1 MSNENNTTSL
11 LMSAE
16 EAAHQL
22 GISRPTVFQLAHRED
37 FPSLK
42 IGKRLLISRAGLE
55 DWVNKLVSTKMEVA
69 I

>member
-1 MSNENNTTSL
+1 MSDDNSTLSL

-37 FPSLK
+37 FPSIK

-55 DWVNKLVSTKMEVA
+55 DWVNKQVSMKMEVA
-69 I
+69 V